1 MTFQNFALDLG
12 FIILLAMIPVAVSFF
27 LDFILG
33 YPGKE
38 DPGPNTHAIF
48 FGWTLFLAKRRLNS
62 IAAATTGS
70 QSMLS
75 ELESGYFELI
85 NSPNFTVRRNAR
97 HQLKVAIVVKAREM
111 IRWEHAAGFCIFCTN
126 VWIAGI
132 YSGLVI
138 YFFQPVL
145 NVIPIIFLP
154 LLTIFFSHLLL
165 RKINN

>member
-1 MTFQNFALDLG
+1 MTFTNFALDLS
-12 FIILLAMIPVAVSFF
+12 FIIVLSLIPVALSYF

-70 QSMLS
+70 QSMLV
-75 ELESGYFELI
+75 ELESGFFAML
-85 NSPNFTVRRNAR
+85 NSENFTVRRTAR
-97 HQLKVAIVVKAREM
+97 HQLKVAIIVKAREM
-111 IRWEHAAGFCIFCTN
+111 IGWEHAAGFCIYCTN
-126 VWIAGI
+126 VWISGMYCGI
-132 YSGLVI
+132 VI
-138 YFFQPVL
+138 FLFKPVL
-145 NVIPIIFLP
+145 YVIPIIFLP

-165 RKINN
+165 RKINS